1 MDMNAVG
8 TRFYINDVGQGAY
21 EEVDDGQAGV
31 DYGWS
36 CREGR
41 HSNSSS
47 GPCTS
52 AGTLGLVDPVYEYPR
67 GTIPGTTVT
76 GCASITGGLRFSGWS
91 DAGARSHNYIVPNTS
106 ATLTANFTV
115 GSFVPSLDIDNDGD
129 FDAATDGVLLLRYLL
144 EMRDAALTAGAIGTN
159 AERNATTIASYI
171 AALGIA
177 LDVDGDSSVK
187 ALSDGLLAIR
197 YLLNVR
203 GAALISGA
211 KATAASAATIEAN
224 LQALLP

>member
-1 MDMNAVG
+1 MQTLRG
-8 TRFYINDVGQGAY
+8 LWRFCR
-21 EEVDDGQAGV
+21 DD
-31 DYGWS
+31 
-36 CREGR
+36 
-41 HSNSSS
+41 
-47 GPCTS
+47 
-52 AGTLGLVDPVYEYPR
+52 
-67 GTIPGTTVT
+67 
-76 GCASITGGLRFSGWS
+76 
-91 DAGARSHNYIVPNTS
+91 YIVPNTS
-106 ATLTANFTV
+106 ATLTANFTA

-129 FDAATDGVLLLRYLL
+129 FFATTDGVLLLRYLL
-144 EMRDAALTAGAIGTN
+144 GMRDAALTAGAIGTN